1 MAKEILIRYTD
12 IEKSLRNTAFEFFY
26 WFTRFEF
33 ALKENLYLRNTKVG
47 ARAEPDWD
55 QFINKWC
62 REYSVSDE
70 AKQLIDANP
79 KRQVIADGG
88 ELGWELVK
96 FEDCHNEL
104 FKVVL
109 LLKTLRNNLFHGGKH
124 LVDGWDDLERSET
137 LLNLGISVLDQLA
150 TLGGIEADYTRFY

>member
-1 MAKEILIRYTD
+1 MTNEMLIRHND
-12 IEKSLRNTAFEFFY
+12 IEERLRNTAFEFFY

-33 ALKENLYLRNTKVG
+33 ALKENLYLRNTKAG

-55 QFINKWC
+55 QFINKWGKG
-62 REYSVSDE
+62 YSISNE

-79 KRQVIADGG
+79 KRQVISDSG

-96 FEDCHNEL
+96 FKDCHCEL
-104 FKVVL
+104 FKVVH

-124 LVDGWDDLERSET
+124 EVDGWDNPERAET
-137 LLNLGISVLDQLA
+137 LLHLGISVLNQLA
-150 TLGGIEADYTRFY
+150 ALGGIEADYMRCY